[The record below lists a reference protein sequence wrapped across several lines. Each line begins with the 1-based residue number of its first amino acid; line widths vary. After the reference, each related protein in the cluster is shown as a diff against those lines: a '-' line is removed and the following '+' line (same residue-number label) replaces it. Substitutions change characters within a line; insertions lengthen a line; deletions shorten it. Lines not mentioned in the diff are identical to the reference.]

1 MNFFE
6 IFKFK
11 IKEIRKGV
19 KNKKKQVKVINMK
32 FKKWFRNL
40 LEGFQSRKNP
50 NMNFSQVT
58 KIGST

>member
-1 MNFFE
+1 
-6 IFKFK
+6 
-11 IKEIRKGV
+11 
-19 KNKKKQVKVINMK
+19 MK

-40 LEGFQSRKNP
+40 LEGFQNRKNP